1 MEGAYG
7 TASLAVSRL
16 ISSSEEESQ
25 YPESFGLL
33 RSVLRRRPVV
43 LGFVMSILAEKLQ
56 GTELVRES
64 WYAVTVDV
72 LESCLFEHAFIRS
85 CQY

>member
-7 TASLAVSRL
+7 TAALAVSRL

-43 LGFVMSILAEKLQ
+43 LGFVVSILAEKLQ
-56 GTELVRES
+56 GTEACMRKLVCCNGRR
-64 WYAVTVDV
+64 ARI
-72 LESCLFEHAFIRS
+72 LPI
-85 CQY
+85 

>member
-16 ISSSEEESQ
+16 ISFSEEESQ

-56 GTELVRES
+56 GMEGSIRKLVCCNGRR
-64 WYAVTVDV
+64 ARI
-72 LESCLFEHAFIRS
+72 LPI
-85 CQY
+85 